1 MLAHAQTPPKPESKT
16 KALSTIQDQ
25 LAEEQQRQ
33 EALNQSAEDAER
45 DLEKTK
51 KEIVKFADVI
61 RESEF
66 KLSQLGA
73 QVTREISKK
82 IPTNSKYE
90 GSNLCKKNFSSIKVA

>member
-66 KLSQLGA
+66 KLSQLF
-73 QVTREISKK
+73 ILF
-82 IPTNSKYE
+82 I
-90 GSNLCKKNFSSIKVA
+90 I